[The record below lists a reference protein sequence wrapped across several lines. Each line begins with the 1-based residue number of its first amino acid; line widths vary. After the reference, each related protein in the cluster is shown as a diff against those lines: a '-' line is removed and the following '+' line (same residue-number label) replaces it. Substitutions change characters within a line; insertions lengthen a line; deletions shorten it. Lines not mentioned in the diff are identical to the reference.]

1 MTRGAVATFFAH
13 APRETFYNCKIFYE
27 LEELVRRSLDGKHLW
42 AAGAF
47 IANAAE
53 TLTVE
58 QYDELCDMW
67 FQAARRLGVVSPSRL
82 TEDRFFAS
90 SASKVVYTTLSE
102 YRRDR
107 VLRWVEGRS

>member
-1 MTRGAVATFFAH
+1 MTRGAVATFIKH

-27 LEELVRRSLDGKHLW
+27 LEELVRKSSDGKRLW

-47 IANAAE
+47 IANAAD

-58 QYDELCDMW
+58 QYDDLCELW
-67 FQAARRLGVVSPSRL
+67 FYAKRRLGVVAPSRHE
-82 TEDRFFAS
+82 EDQMFAS